1 MPRFLIAALA
11 ATLAACSAPTP
22 APKTEAPAP
31 KVEPAPSIEGIP
43 AGSYVLDKFHASLD
57 FRVSHLGFSN
67 YTARFTKFDAALEFD
82 PANPAAAV
90 VTATVDPN
98 SLAVPTPPPGFLAEL
113 KGPQFLDTA
122 KFKEITFRSTKVE
135 PLAGGRARITGD
147 LTLHGVTQPLVLDA
161 RFNGGYPG
169 YAPMDPNA
177 RIGFS
182 ATGVI
187 KRSAHGMGYGIPA
200 PGTRMGVSD
209 DVNVIIEAEFKGPAL
224 AAAPAEPAKK

>member
-1 MPRFLIAALA
+1 MNRFLMAAVA
-11 ATLAACSAPTP
+11 ATLVGGLAACSQPAPP
-22 APKTEAPAP
+22 APKTEAPAQ

-43 AGSYVLDKFHASLD
+43 AGAYKLDKYHASLD
-57 FRVSHLGFSN
+57 FKVSHLGFSN
-67 YTARFTKFDAALEFD
+67 YTARFTRFDATLEFD

-90 VTATVDPN
+90 VAATVDPN
-98 SLAVPTPPPGFLAEL
+98 SLAIPTPPAGFLAEL

-122 KFKEITFRSTKVE
+122 KFKDITFRSTKVE
-135 PLAGGRARITGD
+135 PLPGGRARITGD
-147 LTLHGVTQPLVLDA
+147 FTLRGVTQPLVLEA

-187 KRSAHGMGYGIPA
+187 KRSAHGMSYGIPA
-200 PGTRMGVSD
+200 PGTRMGVGD
-209 DVNVIIEAEFKGPAL
+209 DVSVIIEAEFIGPPL
-224 AAAPAEPAKK
+224 PATN

>member
-1 MPRFLIAALA
+1 MRRYLIAAVIAALA
-11 ATLAACSAPTP
+11 ACSPPTP
-22 APKTEAPAP
+22 APKAEAPAP
-31 KVEPAPSIEGIP
+31 KVEPAPSVEGIP
-43 AGSYVLDKFHASLD
+43 AGSYTLDKYHASLD

-67 YTARFTKFDAALEFD
+67 YTARFTRFDATLQFD
-82 PANPAAAV
+82 PANPAASSI
-90 VTATVDPN
+90 TATVDPN

-122 KFKEITFRSTKVE
+122 KFKEITFKSTKVE
-135 PLAGGRARITGD
+135 VLAGGKARITGD
-147 LTLHGVTQPLVLDA
+147 FTLHGVTQPLVLEA

-187 KRSAHGMGYGIPA
+187 KRSAHGIGYGIPA

-209 DVNVIIEAEFKGPAL
+209 DVNVIIEAEFTGPPL